1 MIQVKLTDNDSIE
14 ITELEPF
21 VNKEKKKKQF
31 VIKGTDNWALAGEGD
46 TWLQAK
52 EHLNFNLRKLEEM
65 GITWEQAVR
74 KQLDKVERKHKYL
87 EWKTE
92 FKKITGITWELKFDR
107 FMYMLTG
114 LLYLDVFEM
123 SKYLGIDTN
132 PDKSLEDWVRERG
145 GERAVELCKLMIGD

>member
-1 MIQVKLTDNDSIE
+1 MIQVKLTNTEDIE
-14 ITELEPF
+14 LPELEPF
-21 VNKEKKKKQF
+21 VNKKQKKKQF

-52 EHLNFNLRKLEEM
+52 ENLNFNIRKLDEM
-65 GITWEQAVR
+65 GITWEQAVQ
-74 KQLDKVERKHKYL
+74 KQLNKVERKHHYQ
-87 EWKTE
+87 EWKAE

-123 SKYLGIDTN
+123 SRHLGIDTN

-145 GERAVELCKLMIGD
+145 GKRAVELCKLMIGD

>member
-1 MIQVKLTDNDSIE
+1 MIQVKLTNNDSIE
-14 ITELEPF
+14 IPELEPF